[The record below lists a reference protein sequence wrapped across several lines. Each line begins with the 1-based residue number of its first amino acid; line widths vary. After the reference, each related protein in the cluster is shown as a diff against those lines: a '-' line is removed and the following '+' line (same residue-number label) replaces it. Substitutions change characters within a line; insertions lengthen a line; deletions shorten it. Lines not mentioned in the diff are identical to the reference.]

1 MTKLTNVYTDVSNW
15 EETMTIWTDTEEE
28 DGLWLTVLSACSMT
42 LGKSLIFQDC
52 HSSLSCEEAAQM
64 ISATVKTHGAKGTRL
79 ESGFFQLLFLGA
91 QEVM

>member
-1 MTKLTNVYTDVSNW
+1 
-15 EETMTIWTDTEEE
+15 
-28 DGLWLTVLSACSMT
+28 MT